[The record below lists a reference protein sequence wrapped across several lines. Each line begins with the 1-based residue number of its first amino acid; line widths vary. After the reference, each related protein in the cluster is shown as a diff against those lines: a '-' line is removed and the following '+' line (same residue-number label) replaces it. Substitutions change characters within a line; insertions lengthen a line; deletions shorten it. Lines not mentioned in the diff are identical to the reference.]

1 MSEHSQHP
9 MKKRLATPPAAPASS
24 CFRCYREGTPSPDQ
38 RVVRSNGSRSLA
50 SIRFHCTH
58 CDHYWTTDAH
68 EARQHGAFLRRID
81 HNRNADA

>member
-1 MSEHSQHP
+1 

-24 CFRCYREGTPSPDQ
+24 CVRCYREGAISENQ
-38 RVVRSNGSRSLA
+38 RTTNGVRGLST
-50 SIRFHCTH
+50 IRFHCKH
-58 CDHYWTTDAH
+58 CNTDWTTDAH